1 MVKGLSKI
9 ILIIIL
15 LLFIASYIISS
26 SSYYEYASRGKNVIS
41 SDRIQEFEEDIKNN
55 IEIDLKDYMDTKE
68 EDYSNKITDI
78 VYNISNGSNKVAKKA
93 IKYLFKK
100 LSSFVE

>member
-1 MVKGLSKI
+1 MIKGLSKI

-15 LLFIASYIISS
+15 LLFITSYVISS
-26 SSYYEYASRGKNVIS
+26 SPYYEYANRGKNVIS
-41 SDRIQEFEEDIKNN
+41 NDRIQEFEEDIKNN
-55 IEIDLKDYMDTKE
+55 VEIDLKDYMDKKE
-68 EDYSNKITDI
+68 DDYSNKITDF
-78 VYNISNGSNKVAKKA
+78 VYNISNGSNKVMKKA